1 MGKGKR
7 AADAPVEGE
16 GASSNKRPKR
26 IATLSEK
33 DCIRKLKDILMTKR
47 LRCPSIFGYNPL
59 ISLRC

>member
-7 AADAPVEGE
+7 VADAPVETGE

-33 DCIRKLKDILMTKR
+33 GKENRWKCRE
-47 LRCPSIFGYNPL
+47 
-59 ISLRC
+59 